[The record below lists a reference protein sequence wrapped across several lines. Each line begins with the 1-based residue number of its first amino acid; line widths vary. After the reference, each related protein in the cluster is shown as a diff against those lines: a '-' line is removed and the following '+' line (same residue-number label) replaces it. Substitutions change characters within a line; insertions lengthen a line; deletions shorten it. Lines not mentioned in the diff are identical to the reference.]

1 MAPLAL
7 NPAARNFACTYALQL
22 AQANSGI
29 THSTSAVRDAA
40 VGCPT
45 GENLAS
51 ATGNSP
57 SFLVS
62 LWYNSAPHL
71 ANIKNAIYHSAGTGF
86 VVRTDPA
93 GNQVMYGSTVF
104 AIC

>member
-1 MAPLAL
+1 M
-7 NPAARNFACTYALQL
+7 
-22 AQANSGI
+22 AQADAGL

-45 GENLAS
+45 GENLAAAS
-51 ATGNSP
+51 GNS
-57 SFLVS
+57 SSLLIS